1 MADLRVGGETAPPM
15 ARNTLEFL
23 PRAAQRVVPWKNGGG
38 RTREV
43 ALGSRSDGPGFRWRV
58 SVAEV
63 ASDGPFS
70 FFPGIDR
77 TLWLLRGRGMS
88 LEIDGASHRLDEPL
102 ASVAFPGEA
111 TVSAHLID
119 GPTEDLN
126 VMVERSST
134 RAETRIVRVESNG
147 ELSAPAS
154 PCEVVLLV
162 LEGELAVGDG
172 RREVLRLA
180 AGDAMLACGVGRG
193 FSLHAERGTALALS
207 AVFSPG

>member
-1 MADLRVGGETAPPM
+1 M
-15 ARNTLEFL
+15 ARITLEFL

-43 ALGSRSDGPGFRWRV
+43 ALGSRPDGPGFRWRV

-70 FFPGIDR
+70 VFPGIDR
-77 TLWLLRGRGMS
+77 TLWLLRGKGMT
-88 LEIDGASHRLDEPL
+88 LEIDGAGHRLDEPL
-102 ASVAFPGEA
+102 ASIAFPGEA
-111 TVSAHLID
+111 TVGARLID

-134 RAETRIVRVESNG
+134 RAETRIVRVESSC

-162 LEGELAVGDG
+162 LEGELAVCDG
-172 RREVLRLA
+172 RCEVLRIA
-180 AGDAMLACGVGRG
+180 AGDAMLARGVGPTLSLQADRG
-193 FSLHAERGTALALS
+193 AALVLS
-207 AVFSPG
+207 AVFSPR